1 MGHLPEASS
10 TPAAGRKGLC
20 CVGAQAHLRDL
31 RGGQRGQCMPTRS
44 LLSLFPPPRPHFPPP
59 RVAYGRI
66 QVDAGGAGAGA
77 QVDLFVQVPLFL

>member
-1 MGHLPEASS
+1 
-10 TPAAGRKGLC
+10 
-20 CVGAQAHLRDL
+20 
-31 RGGQRGQCMPTRS
+31 MPTRS